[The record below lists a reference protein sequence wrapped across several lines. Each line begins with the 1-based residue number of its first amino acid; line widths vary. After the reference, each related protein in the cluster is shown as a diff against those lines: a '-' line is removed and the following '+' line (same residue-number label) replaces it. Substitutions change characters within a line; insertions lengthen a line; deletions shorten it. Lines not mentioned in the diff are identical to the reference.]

1 MDIKNCGLMDRKQQ
15 LISYVAAFIFIFMLD
30 TEAANS
36 QSVPPGEGEASHECE
51 ETITWRFGS
60 IDPRFTFD
68 QASLKTVV
76 QQVSSLWSA
85 ADGYPVIIYDP
96 GGDVELNFY
105 YTDQQNYTDNEQ
117 ELSGKIRRLRQI
129 YYSQN
134 VMYQRQ
140 ERLFENDELLF
151 NKMQSEYN
159 SAVNEYNQ
167 TLDRIQTAGV
177 RSRDLD
183 VKLKRLERDVDMKE
197 SELETMRQNLL
208 DREQELHALS
218 DELNQ
223 QADSVNELMYQYQ
236 KRFSSWR
243 TFYQG
248 VYLNVAGKRK
258 INIYQ
263 FDNIGRLKLVLAHE
277 FGHAL
282 GIDHVGNPNSVMY
295 YLTDRQDTRNLR
307 LSEEDIRAL
316 QSRCSL

>member
-1 MDIKNCGLMDRKQQ
+1 MDRKQQ
-15 LISYVAAFIFIFMLD
+15 LISYLAAFTFIFILD
-30 TEAANS
+30 TETASS
-36 QSVPPGEGEASHECE
+36 QSVPPGNGESSHECE

-68 QASLKTVV
+68 QDSLKTVV

-85 ADGYPVIIYDP
+85 AAGYPVIIYDP
-96 GGDVELNFY
+96 GGDVELNLY

-117 ELSGKIRRLRQI
+117 ELSGRIKRLRQI

-140 ERLFENDELLF
+140 ERLFESDEILF
-151 NKMQSEYN
+151 NQKQSEYN
-159 SAVNEYNQ
+159 STVNEYNQ

-177 RSRDLD
+177 RSRELD
-183 VKLKRLERDVDMKE
+183 ARLKRLERTVGAQE
-197 SELETMRQNLL
+197 SVLETKRRDLH

-223 QADSVNELMYQYQ
+223 QADTVNELIYQYQ

-263 FDNIGRLKLVLAHE
+263 FEDIGRLKLVLAHE

-295 YLTDRQDTRNLR
+295 YLTDRQDTRNLQ
-307 LSEEDIRAL
+307 LSEEDIRAV